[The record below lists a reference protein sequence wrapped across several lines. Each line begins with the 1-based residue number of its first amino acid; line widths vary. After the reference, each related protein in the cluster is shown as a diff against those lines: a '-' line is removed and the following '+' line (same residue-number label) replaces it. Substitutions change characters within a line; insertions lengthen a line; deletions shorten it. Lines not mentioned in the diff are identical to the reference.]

1 MANNYSNKGLTGKS
15 GRKMVNH
22 GVSHLMVPVVAQ
34 AALEKKADTINDA
47 TISGKQRGA
56 VVLQA
61 ATAAGN
67 ALSLCVATG
76 SKEDA
81 LWASVAL
88 ADVVTP
94 A

>member
-1 MANNYSNKGLTGKS
+1 MANTYKDKGLTGKS

-22 GVSHLMVPVVAQ
+22 GVSHLMVPVVTQ
-34 AALEKKADTINDA
+34 VALEKKADPINDA

-56 VVLQA
+56 MVIHE
-61 ATAAGN
+61 ATAAGK
-67 ALSLCVATG
+67 ALSICVSTG

-81 LWASVAL
+81 VWSSVAL
-88 ADVVTP
+88 ATVVIP